1 MKTILLT
8 LAGLA
13 TLALAPSAN
22 AQPDDKAGAEKTE
35 VAIFAGGCF
44 WCMEAPFDKLDGVIS
59 TTSGFA
65 GGTTP
70 NPVYPATGTD
80 HTEVVRIV
88 YDPSKVSYDK
98 LLNVFW
104 RNIDPV
110 DAGGQ
115 FCDRGPQYRTGIFYQ
130 SAEQK
135 RLAEASKAKL
145 DATANL
151 GKPIVTEISP
161 GLAFYPV
168 QEYHQDY
175 YKKNPIQYKIY
186 RYNCGRDKR
195 LEELWGSAT
204 GS

>member
-1 MKTILLT
+1 MRTPLLT
-8 LAGLA
+8 IAGLA
-13 TLALAPSAN
+13 SLALPLSAHAQAP
-22 AQPDDKAGAEKTE
+22 DKAAAEKTE

-44 WCMEAPFDKLDGVIS
+44 WCMEAPFDKLEGVIS

-65 GGTTP
+65 GGATP
-70 NPVYPATGTD
+70 NPVYPATGTG
-80 HTEVVRIV
+80 HAEAVRIV
-88 YDPSKVSYDK
+88 YDPARVSYDK

-104 RNIDPV
+104 RNIDPL

-115 FCDRGPQYRTGIFYQ
+115 FCDRGPQYRTAIFYQ

-145 DATANL
+145 DATAKL
-151 GKPIVTEISP
+151 GSPIVTEVAP
-161 GLAFYPV
+161 ALAFYPV
-168 QEYHQDY
+168 QDYHQDY

-186 RYNCGRDKR
+186 RYNCGRDQR
-195 LEELWGSAT
+195 LEKVWGPAT

>member
-1 MKTILLT
+1 MRMALFTIAALS
-8 LAGLA
+8 
-13 TLALAPSAN
+13 ALAAPFAASA
-22 AQPDDKAGAEKTE
+22 QTPQKTE

-44 WCMEAPFDKLDGVIS
+44 WCMEAPFDKLEGVIS

-88 YDPSKVSYDK
+88 FDPSKVSYDK

-104 RNIDPV
+104 RNIDPL

-115 FCDRGPQYRTGIFYQ
+115 FCDRGPQYLTAIFYQ
-130 SAEQK
+130 SEEQK
-135 RLAEASKAKL
+135 RVAEASKAELNANAKL
-145 DATANL
+145 GAPIATKIA
-151 GKPIVTEISP
+151 PA
-161 GLAFYPV
+161 LAFYPV

-175 YKKNPIQYKIY
+175 YKKNPIQYKVY
-186 RYNCGRDKR
+186 RYNCGRDQR
-195 LEELWGSAT
+195 LEQVWGEKPNS
-204 GS
+204 